1 MFSVLRA
8 ATGPLAEAVRGF
20 VVISTLDEPWPP
32 CGAPLNR
39 FPAMV
44 YCGVT
49 MITDG
54 QVAVLDDSGNDAGRI
69 APRWTVFGPRTRP
82 VASVTLAPLRCV
94 TAILYPDAFRLL
106 TGCEPARLKDRNDA
120 GETWLPHEW
129 QEWPQ
134 ALQVRAGQP
143 EAQIAWMAQWLLRR
157 WLPIRQRWDRSIGTL
172 VRASAVRK
180 PSDAARAI
188 GVSHRQLQRQALTT
202 IGLSPVKV
210 HRLQRAQ
217 QALRKLADPRLAGGA
232 PVLARLAA
240 DLGFAD
246 QSHLTRDICDLTG
259 LPPARLAAAVA
270 HDPDY
275 WVYRLDSGPVAFLQD
290 AG

>member
-8 ATGPLAEAVRGF
+8 ASGPLAEAVRGF
-20 VVISTLDEPWPP
+20 VAVSMLDQPWPP
-32 CGAPLNR
+32 RGAPINR

-54 QVAVLDDSGNDAGRI
+54 EVALLDDGGCPGRI
-69 APRWTVFGPRTRP
+69 APHWTVSGPRTRP
-82 VASVTLAPLRCV
+82 VASLTLAPLRCV

-120 GETWLPHEW
+120 GQAWLPDEW
-129 QEWPQ
+129 NEWPA
-134 ALQVRAGQP
+134 ALQARASQP
-143 EAQIAWMAQWLLRR
+143 DAQIAWMEQWLLRR
-157 WLPIRQRWDRSIGTL
+157 WLPVRPRWDRNIGTL
-172 VRASAVRK
+172 VRAPAVRK
-180 PSDAARAI
+180 PADAARAI
-188 GVSHRQLQRQALTT
+188 GVSHRQLQRQALAA
-202 IGLSPVKV
+202 IGLPPARV
-210 HRLQRAQ
+210 HRLQRAE
-217 QALRKLADPRLAGGA
+217 QALGRLTGPRGEGA
-232 PVLARLAA
+232 PLPLARLAA

-246 QSHLTRDICDLTG
+246 QPHLTRDICDLTG

-275 WVYRLDSGPVAFLQD
+275 WVYRLNGGAVAFLQD
-290 AG
+290 TG